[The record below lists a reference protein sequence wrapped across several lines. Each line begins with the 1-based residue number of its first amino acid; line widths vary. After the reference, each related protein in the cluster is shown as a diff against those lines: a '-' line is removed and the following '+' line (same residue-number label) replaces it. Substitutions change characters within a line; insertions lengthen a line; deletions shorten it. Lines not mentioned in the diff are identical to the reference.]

1 MNNEPV
7 AWAYIKDG
15 EFWDAIHP
23 DEHAQEEGSYTIPLY
38 THPHPDNLGLAES
51 IIKQQ
56 QAEIEAL
63 KQIIDANNL
72 NQNIGQFVKPTNK
85 PVAWMDYLEHS
96 DVYDLNVSGRG
107 IPLYTHPVKEEHFE
121 DEPQAEE
128 LHEIM
133 QSNTHPV
140 KEQYKFGVDWSKDG
154 NAVTVLKI
162 CEDGVAE
169 VVFMDYQEVTHPV
182 KELTLTNEEMISIYE
197 KDWSGIKCGLGRAVE
212 QAILLKAQE

>member
-1 MNNEPV
+1 MNNE
-7 AWAYIKDG
+7 
-15 EFWDAIHP
+15 
-23 DEHAQEEGSYTIPLY
+23 
-38 THPHPDNLGLAES
+38 
-51 IIKQQ
+51 
-56 QAEIEAL
+56 
-63 KQIIDANNL
+63 
-72 NQNIGQFVKPTNK
+72 

-107 IPLYTHPVKEEHFE
+107 IPLYTHPHPDNLGLALSIIDQQK
-121 DEPQAEE
+121 
-128 LHEIM
+128 LEIEALKA
-133 QSNTHPV
+133 HPV